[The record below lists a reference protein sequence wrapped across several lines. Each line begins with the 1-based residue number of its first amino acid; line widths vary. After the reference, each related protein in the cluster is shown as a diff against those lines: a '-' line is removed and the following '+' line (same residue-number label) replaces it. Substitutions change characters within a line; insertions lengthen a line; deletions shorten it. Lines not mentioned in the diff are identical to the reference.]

1 MQDLS
6 KTCQKLVKA
15 LNVNGADILFN
26 KKQFMG
32 TEGLPHNLYSISKA
46 YWDDSKGKYG
56 SNEIYKSTSMIRI
69 VLYLR
74 DMLYLEQGREL
85 PMDNEMW
92 NALRPEEL
100 RVLQEESMQEDM
112 QEEDDY
118 GSNF

>member
-6 KTCQKLVKA
+6 KVCRKLVMA
-15 LNVNGADILFN
+15 LNVNGAGILFN

-32 TEGLPHNLYSISKA
+32 KEGMPHNLYSISKA
-46 YWDDSKGKYG
+46 YWDDGKGKYG

-74 DMLYLEQGREL
+74 DMLYLEQGKEL

-92 NALRPEEL
+92 NALRPDDL
-100 RVLQEESMQEDM
+100 RILQEEQE
-112 QEEDDY
+112 Y
-118 GSNF
+118 GGDF

>member
-15 LNVNGADILFN
+15 LNVNGAGILFN

-74 DMLYLEQGREL
+74 DMLYLEQGKEL
-85 PMDNEMW
+85 PMDNPMW
-92 NALRPEEL
+92 NELRPEEL
-100 RVLQEESMQEDM
+100 RMLEDGR
-112 QEEDDY
+112 DV
-118 GSNF
+118 